1 MIGFNQKIKST
12 DNRNYL
18 ISSDLHFGHR
28 KIMEFCKETRPWS
41 SLEEMHESL
50 IEHWNSK
57 VSGDDV
63 VFHLGDFSFFAKEK
77 TQSIIDQL
85 NGNVVWIAGNHCY
98 KVFNQLGIKYH
109 NYFEINFD
117 GKKIC
122 MSHYP
127 ICAWNGQGRGSLFAH
142 GHTHGSLQMEGK
154 CHDVGWDNNG
164 KILTLQEFVDI
175 TDSKEVYCPDHHK
188 II

>member
-85 NGNVVWIAGNHCY
+85 NGNVVWIAGNHDY
-98 KVFNQLGIKYH
+98 RVFNQMNIEYH
-109 NYFEINFD
+109 HYFEVSFD
-117 GKKIC
+117 NIKIC

-127 ICAWNGQGRGSLFAH
+127 IVRWNRQNYGAIHAH
-142 GHTHGSLQMEGK
+142 GHVHGNYQVEGRGW
-154 CHDVGWDNNG
+154 DVGWDNNG
-164 KILTLQEFVDI
+164 KILSLPELIDI
-175 TDSKEVYCPDHHK
+175 TNRKDIIDRHK
-188 II
+188 

>member
-1 MIGFNQKIKST
+1 MIKFGQKLKST
-12 DNRNYL
+12 DNRKYHL
-18 ISSDLHFGHR
+18 VSDLHFGHSR
-28 KIMEFCKETRPWS
+28 IMEFCKETRPWS
-41 SLEEMHESL
+41 SLEEMHEAL

-127 ICAWNGQGRGSLFAH
+127 IAAWNGQKYGSIHLH
-142 GHTHGSLQMEGK
+142 GHTHGELKLGGRS
-154 CHDVGWDNNG
+154 HDVGWDNNM
-164 KILTLQEFVDI
+164 KILNM
-175 TDSKEVYCPDHHK
+175 TDLVKELSTIP
-188 II
+188 IIDVRE